1 VKLSLR
7 KQQRGYTLYELIVT
21 VGGLTIVGLVLWV
34 LVHFIAKFW

>member
-7 KQQRGYTLYELIVT
+7 KQQRGFTLYELIVS
-21 VGGLTIVGLVLWV
+21 VGGLVITGLVLWV